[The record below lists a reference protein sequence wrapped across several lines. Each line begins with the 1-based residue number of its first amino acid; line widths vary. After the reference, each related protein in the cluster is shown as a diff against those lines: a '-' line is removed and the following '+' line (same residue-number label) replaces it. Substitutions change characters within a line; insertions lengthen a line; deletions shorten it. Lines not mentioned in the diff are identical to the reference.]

1 MNNSNKY
8 GSLRNT
14 FVGVDLFNLPLPV
27 LPPADLSLTA
37 AQFAPVYMH
46 FRSGGAANAE
56 TEIVGFSPR
65 DKPYIR
71 GLAMMSN
78 LADGLVDSC
87 SSHVGTGNSWRL
99 RFSLQRFAA
108 KLTGTI
114 TTNSGTPTLV
124 GGTLTLFSQELAVG
138 LTLVW
143 LDDNGVV
150 RSGIISAITSDLA
163 LVLGSAQSYTA
174 GTMLTANTTLKGA
187 YSLAGAVGVAGST
200 IDIPFIALNN
210 LEPFAFFLGSVTG
223 VTPPQGRI
231 TMAGGSVNVVGV
243 GTSFTT
249 DFATSSI
256 IAWRDDAGVRRTGC
270 VATVTDDTHLTL
282 TTTTSMTGTP
292 YLSATNAALIDT
304 DNHLRIK
311 AQVFDIFEAYTVSI
325 DPLYG
330 DGTRRLGIHA
340 MAEIE
345 HTFAMTAVAS

>member
-14 FVGVDLFNLPLPV
+14 FVGPDLFNLPLPV

-46 FRSGGAANAE
+46 FRSGGGANAE

-87 SSHVGTGNSWRL
+87 SSHVNTGNSWRL

-114 TTNSGTPTLV
+114 SNTAGSATV
-124 GGTLTLFSQELAVG
+124 GGTSTLFSQELAVG

-150 RSGIISAITSDLA
+150 RSGVISTIASDTSLA
-163 LVLGSAQSYTA
+163 LTALTTSTA
-174 GTMLTANTTLKGA
+174 GTMFTANTTLKGA
-187 YSLAGAVGVAGST
+187 YSLAGAVGVAGSS
-200 IDIPFIALNN
+200 IDVPFLALNN
-210 LEPFAFFLGSVTG
+210 LEPFAFFLGSVAG

-249 DFATSSI
+249 DFTTSSI
-256 IAWRDDAGVRRTGC
+256 IAWLDDAGVRRTGC
-270 VATVTDDTHLTL
+270 VATVTDDTHMTL

-292 YLSATNAALIDT
+292 YLSATNVAMIDT

-325 DPLYG
+325 DPAYG

-345 HTFAMTAVAS
+345 HTFPMTAAAS